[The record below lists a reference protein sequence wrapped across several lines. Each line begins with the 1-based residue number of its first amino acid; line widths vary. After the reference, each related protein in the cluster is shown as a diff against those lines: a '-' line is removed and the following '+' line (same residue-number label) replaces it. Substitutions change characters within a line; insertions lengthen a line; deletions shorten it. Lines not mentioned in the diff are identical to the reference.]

1 MYSLCGENIKKDK
14 KGIKGTE
21 NQDHQKHTSTD
32 RPLYEIPYNKQT
44 FRNIV

>member
-21 NQDHQKHTSTD
+21 NQDYQKQTSTD
-32 RPLYEIPYNKQT
+32 RRLYDMLYNRQI